1 MDYVTIIILGIVQ
14 GITEFLPISSDGHLV
29 LVGEGLRRWR
39 GISPH
44 EMNAVPVIV
53 ALHIG
58 TLFSILLVLRRR
70 VWQLASDP
78 RLFASVVVA
87 TVPLVV
93 IGKPLKDQ
101 LEALE
106 HSRYLALVAGLGL
119 CVTSAIMFLAA
130 RINAGRLEL
139 PQFGDRPRGWIDAL
153 CVGLLQ
159 CIAPLPG
166 VSRSG
171 STILGGLLRGYSR
184 EAAAQFSFL
193 IAVPAIAGAV
203 VLHLPDLA
211 KKDLG
216 TPVPVLIVGV
226 VVSFVVGIVALTWL
240 LRLMTRGS
248 LRGFAW
254 YCLFLGLAVTVWQI
268 GELRTASSAA
278 LSPTASGP
286 AAQEKT
292 P

>member
-39 GISPH
+39 GISP
-44 EMNAVPVIV
+44 EAMNAVPVIV

-58 TLFSILLVLRRR
+58 TFFSILLVLRRR

-78 RLFASVVVA
+78 RLVASVVVA
-87 TVPLVV
+87 TVPLVL

-106 HSRYLALVAGLGL
+106 HSRYLSLVAGLGL
-119 CVTSAIMFLAA
+119 CFTGGMMFLAA
-130 RINAGRLEL
+130 RIQAGQREL
-139 PQFGDRPRGWIDAL
+139 PQFGDRPRGWLDAL
-153 CVGLLQ
+153 CVGLMQ

-171 STILGGLLRGYSR
+171 STILGGLMRGYSR
-184 EAAAQFSFL
+184 EASAQFSFL
-193 IAVPAIAGAV
+193 IALPAIAGAV

-216 TPVPVLIVGV
+216 TPTPVLIVGV
-226 VVSFVVGIVALTWL
+226 VVSFAVGVVALNWL

-254 YCLFLGLAVTVWQI
+254 YCLVLGLAVTIWQV
-268 GELRTASSAA
+268 GELQGSSA
-278 LSPTASGP
+278 GP
-286 AAQEKT
+286 ASTQAEPSAQETT

>member
-29 LVGEGLRRWR
+29 LVGEVLRRWR
-39 GISPH
+39 GLSAD

-58 TLFSILLVLRRR
+58 TLFSILLVLRHR
-70 VWQLASDP
+70 VWQLAGDP
-78 RLFASVVVA
+78 KLVTSVVVA

-119 CVTSAIMFLAA
+119 CVTAAMMFV
-130 RINAGRLEL
+130 AGRIQAGKLEL
-139 PQFGDRPRGWIDAL
+139 PQFGDRPRGWRDAL
-153 CVGLLQ
+153 CVGLMQ
-159 CIAPLPG
+159 CLAPVPG

-171 STILGGLLRGYSR
+171 STILAGLLQGYSR

-193 IAVPAIAGAV
+193 IALPAIAGAV
-203 VLHLPDLA
+203 VLHLPDLVR
-211 KKDLG
+211 KEMG
-216 TPVPVLIVGV
+216 TPIPVLLVGV
-226 VVSFVVGIVALTWL
+226 LVSFVVGVIALNWL
-240 LRLMTRGS
+240 LRLVTRSTLLGFS
-248 LRGFAW
+248 L
-254 YCLFLGLAVTVWQI
+254 YCLILGLGVTIWQI
-268 GELRTASSAA
+268 GELKGESS
-278 LSPTASGP
+278 SPVRIDA
-286 AAQEKT
+286 AAQKAT

>member
-1 MDYVTIIILGIVQ
+1 MDYLTIIILGIVQ

-39 GISPH
+39 GVSS
-44 EMNAVPVIV
+44 EQMSAVPVIV

-58 TLFSILLVLRRR
+58 TLFSILVVLRKR
-70 VWQLASDP
+70 VWSLVQDP
-78 RLFASVVVA
+78 KLFAAVVVA

-106 HSRYLALVAGLGL
+106 HSPYMPLMAGIGL
-119 CVTSAIMFLAA
+119 CITAVMMFLA
-130 RINAGRLEL
+130 GRLQASARPL
-139 PQFGDRPRGWIDAL
+139 PEFGERPRGWIDAL
-153 CVGLLQ
+153 VVGLMQ

-171 STILGGLLRGYSR
+171 STILGGLWRGYSR

-193 IAVPAIAGAV
+193 IALPAIAGAD

-211 KKDLG
+211 RKDLG
-216 TPVPVLIVGV
+216 TPVPVLVVGV
-226 VVSFVVGIVALTWL
+226 VVSFVVGVLALNWL
-240 LRLMTRGS
+240 LRLVTRS
-248 LRGFAW
+248 SFRGFAW
-254 YCLFLGLAVTVWQI
+254 YCLTVGIAVCIWQA
-268 GELRTASSAA
+268 GELSSASSSKA
-278 LSPTASGP
+278 P
-286 AAQEKT
+286 AANAPATAQETT

>member
-39 GISPH
+39 GVSA
-44 EMNAVPVIV
+44 EQMSAVPVIV

-58 TLFSILLVLRRR
+58 TLFSILVVLRQR
-70 VWQLASDP
+70 VWSLIRDPKLLLA
-78 RLFASVVVA
+78 VVVA
-87 TVPLVV
+87 TVPLVL

-106 HSRYLALVAGLGL
+106 HSPYMPLMAGLGL
-119 CVTSAIMFLAA
+119 CITAAMMFV
-130 RINAGRLEL
+130 AGRILASDRLL
-139 PQFGDRPRGWIDAL
+139 PQYGERPRGWIDAL
-153 CVGLLQ
+153 CVGLMQ
-159 CIAPLPG
+159 CISPLPG

-193 IAVPAIAGAV
+193 IALPAIAGAV

-211 KKDLG
+211 RKDLG
-216 TPVPVLIVGV
+216 TPIPVLVVGV
-226 VVSFVVGIVALTWL
+226 AVSFVVGVFALNWL
-240 LRLMTRGS
+240 LRFVTRSS

-254 YCLFLGLAVTVWQI
+254 YCLVVGLAVCVWQF
-268 GELRTASSAA
+268 GELRSRTTASSPA
-278 LSPTASGP
+278 P
-286 AAQEKT
+286 AAITSAQQAT